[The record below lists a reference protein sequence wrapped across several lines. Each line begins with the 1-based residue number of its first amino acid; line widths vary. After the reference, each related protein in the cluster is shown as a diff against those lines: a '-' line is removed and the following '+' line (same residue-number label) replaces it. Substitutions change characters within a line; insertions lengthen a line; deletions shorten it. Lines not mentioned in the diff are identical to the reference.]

1 MDRALQLLV
10 LLRDTESTSVTAAAA
25 ALDVVPSTAH
35 RLLNALCDRN
45 FAVRGGDRLYRAGPE
60 LVPAGTRAFSVSD
73 LRRRA
78 RPALEWLN
86 DTQHETAQ
94 LMILTG
100 VNIQFVDGVE
110 SDDMLRVA
118 VRIGDRMPAH
128 CSAGGKALLAAADE
142 QDIARIY
149 QDGLPPWPN
158 ARITELSALKRL
170 LVGVRKVGY
179 GVSVDETVRG
189 VCGVGVCVFDATDV
203 PVAALTLAIPS
214 PRFRKHDVA
223 RHAQALRTAADMV
236 SARLTEKRLP

>member
-1 MDRALQLLV
+1 VDRALQLLV

-25 ALDVVPSTAH
+25 TLGVVPSTAH
-35 RLLNALCDRN
+35 RLLNALCDRG

-60 LVPAGTRAFSVSD
+60 LAPPGAPAVSVSD
-73 LRRRA
+73 LRRAA

-86 DTQHETAQ
+86 GSQHETAQ
-94 LMILTG
+94 LMILKG

-118 VRIGDRMPAH
+118 VRIGDLMPAH
-128 CSAGGKALLAAADE
+128 CSAGGKALLAAADDE
-142 QDIARIY
+142 DIERIY

-158 ARITELSALKRL
+158 ARITQLSALKRVL
-170 LVGVRKVGY
+170 AGIRKVGY
-179 GVSVDETVRG
+179 GVSMDETVDG
-189 VCGVGVCVFDATDV
+189 VCGVGVDVCDPTDV